1 MYIMLYMY
9 LVQVCIAD
17 SDEQNDHP
25 ASPFVGL
32 VLTKVLSLS
41 GANTHIIVHTAII
54 LMGCMID
61 PFNVRN

>member
-1 MYIMLYMY
+1 MYMLYMY

-41 GANTHIIVHTAII
+41 GANTMYYIYTAII
-54 LMGCMID
+54 LMECMID
-61 PFNVRN
+61 PI